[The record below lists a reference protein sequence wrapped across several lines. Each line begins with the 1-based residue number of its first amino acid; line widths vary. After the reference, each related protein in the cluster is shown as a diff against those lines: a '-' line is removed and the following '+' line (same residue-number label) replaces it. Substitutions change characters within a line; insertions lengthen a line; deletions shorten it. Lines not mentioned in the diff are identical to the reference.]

1 MRRRIREKVSEELL
15 YILFILGVL
24 GGTVFSLWRSSILNE
39 EIQMAPVLPVRWREE
54 GIELLLLRLRYLV
67 IGWLAGLTVCSRFVF
82 GCIAFCTG
90 FVLSF
95 GLSCLILKKGLW
107 GIFLFLG
114 KMLPEGLL
122 YGLIWFVLA
131 AWAWQ
136 REKRLHLPAL
146 AMLTMLLAAGVW
158 TEMFMKRTFGL

>member
-1 MRRRIREKVSEELL
+1 MKRRMGERIREELL
-15 YILFILGVL
+15 SVLFILGIL
-24 GGTVFSLWRSSILNE
+24 GGTVFSLWRSS
-39 EIQMAPVLPVRWREE
+39 LPEE
-54 GIELLLLRLRYLV
+54 GIRLSTALSARWKEEGIDLLLSRLRCL
-67 IGWLAGLTVCSRFVF
+67 ILGWLAGLTVCSRFVF
-82 GCIAFCTG
+82 GWIAFGTG

-95 GLSCLILKKGLW
+95 GLSCLTLEKGLW

-114 KMLPEGLL
+114 KLLPEGLL

-146 AMLTMLLAAGVW
+146 AVLTMLLAAGVW
-158 TEMFMKRTFGL
+158 AELFMRRMFGL